1 MQYPYLFTPL
11 ELGFLTLKNRV
22 IMGSMHTSLEETED
36 GFTKVAEFYGERARG
51 GVALIITG
59 GVSPNSEGILA
70 PNHSVMINEYDV
82 INHQKVTKK
91 VHQEGGLI
99 CMQIL
104 HAGRYGYT
112 PEQVAPS
119 AIQAPISP
127 YSPKALSCDEIDK
140 QINDFV
146 QCALLAQRAGYDGIE
161 IMGSEGY
168 LINQFIVKATNVRT
182 DKWGGNFHNRC
193 RFALE
198 IVKRIKQVVTPDFIM
213 IFRLSLIDLVKD
225 GSNAQEVVE
234 LAKQLELAGVN
245 IINTGIGWHES
256 RIPTVATSVPRAA
269 FSQLSRQLKKHVNVP
284 VITSNRINT
293 PQVAEDLLSKGDADL
308 ISMARPFLADSQFVK
323 KAKQGNSELIN
334 TCIGCNQACLDNIF
348 IRKTATCIVNPRACN
363 ETTFDESMAATR
375 KSIAVVGGGIA
386 GLAFAK
392 YAAKKGHTIT
402 LFEAQNDVGGQ
413 MRLAAKIPGKQEFNE
428 TIRYFKHRLEQL
440 KVQIKLNTTPSL
452 EMLSSF
458 DDVVIATGITPRI
471 PEIKGIEH
479 NSVVSYLEVLKGNVE
494 LGKRVA
500 IIGAGGIGFDMATYL
515 LSSANEKE
523 DFLTQWGI
531 DLSVMHRGGICNEKP
546 KVNKPLRE
554 ITLLQRRLR
563 KPGAD
568 LGKTTGWIHRQHLKD
583 NQVKMLVG
591 VDYLKIDD
599 DGLHINVRKKART
612 LSVDNIIYCSGQ
624 LENMKYAAQ
633 LDDTPVHS
641 IGGARLASGLDIQ
654 RAINDAVTLAHSI

>member
-1 MQYPYLFTPL
+1 MQYPALFSPL
-11 ELGFLTLKNRV
+11 DLGFLTLKNRV
-22 IMGSMHTSLEETED
+22 VMGSMHTSLEETED

-59 GVSPNSEGILA
+59 GISPNNEGILA
-70 PNHSVMINEYDV
+70 PNHSVMVNEHDV

-91 VHQEGGLI
+91 VHQEGGVI

-112 PEQVAPS
+112 SNQVAPS

-127 YSPKALSCDEIDK
+127 YTPKAMLNDEVEK

-146 QCALLAQRAGYDGIE
+146 QCALLAQRAGYDGVE
-161 IMGSEGY
+161 VMGSEGY
-168 LINQFIVKATNVRT
+168 LINQFIVTATNTRA
-182 DKWGGNFHNRC
+182 DQWGGSFENRC

-198 IVKRIKQVVTPDFIM
+198 IVKRIRQVVRSNFIM

-225 GSNAQEVVE
+225 GSNAEEVVA
-234 LAKQLELAGVN
+234 LAKELELAGVN

-256 RIPTVATSVPRAA
+256 RVPTIATSVPRAV
-269 FSQLSRQLKKHVNVP
+269 FSQLSRQLKKHVSVP

-293 PQVAEDLLSKGDADL
+293 PQVAEDLLAQGDADL
-308 ISMARPFLADSQFVK
+308 VSMARPFLADSQFVN
-323 KAKQGNSELIN
+323 KAQQGNSDLIN

-348 IRKTATCIVNPRACN
+348 VKKTATCIVNPRACN
-363 ETTFDESMAATR
+363 ETTFDQSMAVKR

-392 YAAKKGHTIT
+392 YATKKGHSIT
-402 LFEAQNDVGGQ
+402 LFEAQSDVGGQ
-413 MRLAAKIPGKQEFNE
+413 MNLAAKIPGKQEFYE
-428 TIRYFKHRLEQL
+428 TIRYFKHRLAQL
-440 KVQIKLNTTPSL
+440 KVHIKLNTTPSV
-452 EMLSSF
+452 EMLNGY
-458 DDVVIATGITPRI
+458 DDVVIATGVTPRI
-471 PEIKGIEH
+471 PEIKGIGH
-479 NSVVSYLEVLKGNVE
+479 KSVVSYLDVLNGKVE

-500 IIGAGGIGFDMATYL
+500 IIGAGGIGFDMATLL
-515 LSSANEKE
+515 LSSVNEKE
-523 DFLTQWGI
+523 SFLTQWGI
-531 DLSVMHRGGICNEKP
+531 DLSVTHRGGILDK
-546 KVNKPLRE
+546 KSAVNKPLRE

-591 VDYLKIDD
+591 VDYLNIDD
-599 DGLHINVRKKART
+599 DGLHIKIRQKERT
-612 LSVDNIIYCSGQ
+612 LAVDHIIYCSGQ
-624 LENMKYAAQ
+624 LENMRYAPQ
-633 LDDTPVHS
+633 LNGTPVHT

-654 RAINDAVTLAHSI
+654 RAVNDAVALAHSI